1 MICNGYSDFLDPT
14 NNTPGRLIKIN
25 NQEIIWSFEIPTG
38 SNRLAIDADNG
49 FLYFNMN
56 GNVVKH
62 DIKSDTLSTTIVRE
76 GSAYALGFDDFDDK
90 LYIGDAKDFAS
101 QGNVYVYST
110 DDIEMESF
118 KCGIIPSYFH
128 FK

>member
-1 MICNGYSDFLDPT
+1 
-14 NNTPGRLIKIN
+14 
-25 NQEIIWSFEIPTG
+25 
-38 SNRLAIDADNG
+38 
-49 FLYFNMN
+49 MN